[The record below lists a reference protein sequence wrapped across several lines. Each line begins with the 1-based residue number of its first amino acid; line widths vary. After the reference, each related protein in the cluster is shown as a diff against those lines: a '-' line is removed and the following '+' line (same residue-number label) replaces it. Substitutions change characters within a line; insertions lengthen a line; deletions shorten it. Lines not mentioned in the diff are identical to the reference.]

1 MSHRVEE
8 TEKRD
13 SGRHRTPTVQPRV
26 RPRALEKAIFQTDLG
41 VICTVV
47 IRMNLR
53 VLINSLKR
61 GRGKAV
67 DAICDFSCALVMNY
81 SIFTMSGSPNNFS
94 STPETAHPPI
104 KLSTANSPP
113 EPAAPTDLGVHIQ
126 SGGCPNSESL
136 PRTLSYLISLKV
148 FSFHGISLYAHLR
161 AFPEWRRQHL
171 QRAPLTGTL
180 FGSPPDTVKPLCF
193 QPLPLPPEHV
203 DACVPGSFS
212 ESGPGASSQI
222 LCLPGG
228 AGSSPRSSLSFSGK
242 FPQGMTSRLCPP
254 KNLRSSCRVA
264 PAPGC
269 TEDQCAEPRGTPG
282 VWPRLGASQREWPRG
297 QH

>member
-13 SGRHRTPTVQPRV
+13 SGRHHTPTVQPRV
-26 RPRALEKAIFQTDLG
+26 RPRAPEKAIFQTDLG
-41 VICTVV
+41 VICTVM
-47 IRMNLR
+47 ICMNLR

-61 GRGKAV
+61 GRGKVV

-136 PRTLSYLISLKV
+136 PRTLSYLISLEG

-171 QRAPLTGTL
+171 QRALLTGTL
-180 FGSPPDTVKPLCF
+180 VGSPPDTVKPLCF
-193 QPLPLPPEHV
+193 QPLPPSAPGAVH
-203 DACVPGSFS
+203 ACVPGSFS

-222 LCLPGG
+222 LCLP
-228 AGSSPRSSLSFSGK
+228 AELVQVHDPLCLLAESSR
-242 FPQGMTSRLCPP
+242 
-254 KNLRSSCRVA
+254 
-264 PAPGC
+264 
-269 TEDQCAEPRGTPG
+269 
-282 VWPRLGASQREWPRG
+282 RE
-297 QH
+297 